1 MKPELKS
8 DDFNRTESWK
18 QINWT
23 IVQKTVFRLQKRI
36 YFSSR
41 DGDVK
46 QVRRLQ
52 NTLVHS
58 FSAKALAVRRVTQ
71 DNTGKRT
78 AGVDG
83 RDSLS
88 QSERFSLITEL
99 KLVTKGKPLR
109 RIWIPK
115 PGRDEKRPLGIP
127 TIHDRALQS
136 LVTLAL
142 EPEWEARF
150 EPNSYGFRPGR
161 GCHDA
166 IKAIKLSIQFK
177 PKFVLDADIEKCF
190 DRINHSYLLDK
201 ITRRGLDL
209 LNKSRAGLL
218 GRQIESWLKSG
229 VIDQDI
235 FQDTTEGT
243 PQGGVISPLLS
254 NIALDGMELL
264 LKDYAG
270 NLSLKYPNGK
280 PMKRKD
286 KLFSLSVIRYADD
299 FIVMHQSKEVI
310 LECKRLLANWLKPI
324 GLQFKAEKTR
334 LTHTLDD
341 SLSED
346 GKAGFDFLGF
356 HIKQY
361 YSTRESMFRNKKPL
375 GFKTLIVPSKKSCQ
389 KHQSDLKEIVRNNIS
404 NNQVALIADLNPV
417 ISGWSNYF
425 SVSDAS
431 MCGVLSTQDNL
442 LFLKL
447 LRWSKRQVGTKGL
460 GYTKYW
466 HTVKG
471 RVSFSFITNDSKS
484 FSQIFH
490 RDYIGNSI
498 NHYVKVQGTRSV
510 FDGDFVYWATRL
522 GKHPDLHPRKARLLK
537 RQKGK
542 CSHCHLNFSFSDIDH
557 ITPRSLGGKNLQ
569 LLHRHCHHEKS
580 RTDGSRKDLTDD
592 SEVS

>member
-1 MKPELKS
+1 M
-8 DDFNRTESWK
+8 
-18 QINWT
+18 
-23 IVQKTVFRLQKRI
+23 
-36 YFSSR
+36 
-41 DGDVK
+41 
-46 QVRRLQ
+46 
-52 NTLVHS
+52 
-58 FSAKALAVRRVTQ
+58 
-71 DNTGKRT
+71 
-78 AGVDG
+78 
-83 RDSLS
+83 
-88 QSERFSLITEL
+88 
-99 KLVTKGKPLR
+99 
-109 RIWIPK
+109 
-115 PGRDEKRPLGIP
+115 
-127 TIHDRALQS
+127 
-136 LVTLAL
+136 
-142 EPEWEARF
+142 
-150 EPNSYGFRPGR
+150 
-161 GCHDA
+161 
-166 IKAIKLSIQFK
+166 
-177 PKFVLDADIEKCF
+177 DADIEKCF

-209 LNKSRAGLL
+209 FNKSRAGLL

-264 LKDYAG
+264 LKDYVG
-270 NLSLKYPNGK
+270 SLSLKYPNGK
-280 PMKRKD
+280 SMKRKD

-299 FIVMHQSKEVI
+299 FVVMHESKEVV
-310 LECKRLLANWLKPI
+310 LECKRLLADWLKPI

-341 SLSED
+341 SMSED

-404 NNQVALIADLNPV
+404 NNQVPLIADLNPV

-447 LRWSKRQVGTKGL
+447 LGWSKRQLGTKGL

-471 RVSFSFITNDSKS
+471 RVSFSSITNDSKS

-490 RDYIGNSI
+490 RDYTGNSI

-522 GKHPDLHPRKARLLK
+522 GKHPDLHPRQARLLR
-537 RQKGK
+537 RQRGK
-542 CSHCHLNFSFSDIDH
+542 CSHCHLNFSFNEVMEVDH
-557 ITPRSLGGKNLQ
+557 ITPRSLGGKNDWKNLQ

-580 RTDGSRKDLTDD
+580 RTDGSRMDLTDD
-592 SEVS
+592 SEEI

>member
-1 MKPELKS
+1 M
-8 DDFNRTESWK
+8 
-18 QINWT
+18 
-23 IVQKTVFRLQKRI
+23 
-36 YFSSR
+36 
-41 DGDVK
+41 
-46 QVRRLQ
+46 
-52 NTLVHS
+52 
-58 FSAKALAVRRVTQ
+58 
-71 DNTGKRT
+71 
-78 AGVDG
+78 
-83 RDSLS
+83 
-88 QSERFSLITEL
+88 
-99 KLVTKGKPLR
+99 
-109 RIWIPK
+109 
-115 PGRDEKRPLGIP
+115 
-127 TIHDRALQS
+127 
-136 LVTLAL
+136 
-142 EPEWEARF
+142 
-150 EPNSYGFRPGR
+150 
-161 GCHDA
+161 
-166 IKAIKLSIQFK
+166 SIQAK

-201 ITRRGLDL
+201 INRRGLDP

-229 VIDQDI
+229 VIDQGI

-264 LKDYAG
+264 LKDYVG
-270 NLSLKYPNGK
+270 SLPLRYPNGK
-280 PMKRKD
+280 SMKRKD

-299 FIVMHQSKEVI
+299 FIIMHQSKDVV
-310 LECKRLLANWLKPI
+310 LKCKRLLANWLKPI

-389 KHQSDLKEIVRNNIS
+389 KHQSGLKEIVRNNIS
-404 NNQVALIADLNPV
+404 NSQLALIADLNPV

-425 SVSDAS
+425 SISDAS
-431 MCGVLSTQDNL
+431 MCGVLSTQD
-442 LFLKL
+442 LKL
-447 LRWSKRQVGTKGL
+447 LRWSKRQVGTKAV
-460 GYTKYW
+460 GYTNYW
-466 HTVKG
+466 HKVNG
-471 RVSFSFITNDSKS
+471 RASFSFVTNNSKP

-490 RDYIGNSI
+490 RDYTGNSI
-498 NHYVKVQGTRSV
+498 NHYVKVQGTRSL
-510 FDGDFVYWATRL
+510 FDGDFVYWGTRL
-522 GKHPDLHPRKARLLK
+522 GKHPDLHPRKARLVK

-542 CSHCHLNFSFSDIDH
+542 CSYCNLNFSFGDVMEVDH
-557 ITPRSLGGKNLQ
+557 ITPRSLGGKNDWKNLQ

-580 RTDGSRKDLTDD
+580 RTDGSRAIIIDEQHGDLTAD